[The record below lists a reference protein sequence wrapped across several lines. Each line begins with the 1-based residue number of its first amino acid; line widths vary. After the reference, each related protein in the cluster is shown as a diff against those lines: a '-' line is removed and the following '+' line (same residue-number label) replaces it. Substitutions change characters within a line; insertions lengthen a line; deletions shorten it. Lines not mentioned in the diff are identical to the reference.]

1 MSKVS
6 SRPPLKKQE
15 TQQTTADLQK
25 QFIQHGDI
33 INIKPTKSI
42 KVYPWE
48 AENVRDDVIKSFN
61 LRFPES
67 YFLKLEYIA
76 KQTRRS
82 KHGLCFEVIKEMID
96 SEINN
101 MT

>member
-6 SRPPLKKQE
+6 SRPPLKKLE
-15 TQQTTADLQK
+15 TTDLQK

-33 INIKPTKSI
+33 LNNQFSETVT
-42 KVYPWE
+42 VYPWE
-48 AENVRDDVIKSFN
+48 AEHVRDDVIKIFN
-61 LRFPES
+61 LRLPES

-82 KHGLCFEVIKEMID
+82 KQSFCFDAIKEMID
-96 SEINN
+96 TEING
-101 MT
+101 MI